1 MQLNGA
7 LVSDPPGRKVTVRKR
22 AFMVRFAS
30 RFAKQRKELLG
41 HFYVSRKKNQGILS
55 VEKIFQETKTQLRR
69 KEGEN
74 E

>member
-41 HFYVSRKKNQGILS
+41 HFYVSRKKIREFYL
-55 VEKIFQETKTQLRR
+55 
-69 KEGEN
+69 
-74 E
+74 